1 MSGQPNAANWVF
13 DVTAESVEI
22 GGAEPGNGL
31 VIESAA
37 NNLQFKSTIKNSGG
51 MSTVINGTAGEIAY
65 FATQL
70 DGAAPRTVA
79 LAAKPFTMT
88 PPYPQDVTS
97 ATFSTNGGAGNLD
110 VGTWQVTVFVHF
122 PNSPQF
128 KNQAAAF
135 ANLIIE
141 VISP

>member
-1 MSGQPNAANWVF
+1 MSGQPNAANWTF
-13 DVTAESVEI
+13 DVTSESLET
-22 GGAEPGNGL
+22 GGAEPGNGV

-51 MSTVINGTAGEIAY
+51 MSAIINGTAGEIAY

-70 DGAAPRTVA
+70 DGAAPTTVA
-79 LAAKPFTMT
+79 LASTNFTMT
-88 PPYPQDVTS
+88 PPYPQQVTS
-97 ATFSTNGGAGNLD
+97 ATFSTNGGAGNLN
-110 VGTWQVTVFVHF
+110 VGTWHVTVFVHF

-135 ANLIIE
+135 ANFIIE
-141 VISP
+141 VIPP